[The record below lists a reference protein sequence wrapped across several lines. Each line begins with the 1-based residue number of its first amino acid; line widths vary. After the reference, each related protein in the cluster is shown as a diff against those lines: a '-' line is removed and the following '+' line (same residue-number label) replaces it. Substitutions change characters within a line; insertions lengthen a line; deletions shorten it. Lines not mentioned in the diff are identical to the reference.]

1 MAEEIFDGTLD
12 IRSLTTKGR
21 HVGIDVFILIQGN
34 SVASNHGKAIRKNLS
49 DVIAFGSCAVDL
61 LDFVDNKKEWPAC
74 RALIEYYLEG
84 GDQRVGVALAN
95 NTHNSARKGTP
106 DKRLIRFKAGDIQS
120 FHIPNGAVPA
130 PAPELSA
137 MCAMCKCLPST
148 T

>member
-1 MAEEIFDGTLD
+1 
-12 IRSLTTKGR
+12 
-21 HVGIDVFILIQGN
+21 
-34 SVASNHGKAIRKNLS
+34 VASNHGKTIRKNLS

-61 LDFVDNKKEWPAC
+61 LDFVDLFVSCNKKELPAC

-84 GDQRVGVALAN
+84 DDDRVGVALAN

-106 DKRLIRFKAGDIQS
+106 DKRLIQFKAGAIQS